1 MDWHL
6 TLISFNTFKGLRVQR
21 FLEIGSALFM
31 ATIKRFEE
39 IDAWKIGRVLCS
51 KIGLVIEEGN
61 FKKSYRLIDQIE
73 GSSGSIMDNIA
84 EGFER
89 GTRAEFIQFLGYA
102 KVSCGELRSQLY
114 RAVDRK
120 YLTKDQFDELYVL
133 AVRISAMIQKLIAY
147 LQKTEVKGTRKR

>member
-1 MDWHL
+1 
-6 TLISFNTFKGLRVQR
+6 
-21 FLEIGSALFM
+21 M

-39 IDAWKIGRVLCS
+39 VEAWKVGRELCLRIGG
-51 KIGLVIEEGN
+51 IIDEGN
-61 FKKSYRLIDQIE
+61 FNKSYRLIDQIE

-102 KVSCGELRSQLY
+102 KGSCGEFRSQLY

-120 YLTKDQFDELYVL
+120 YLNKEQFDELYVF

-147 LQKTEVKGTRKR
+147 LQKTNVKGLRKK